1 MEKINTIQFESE
13 LDMFTGTQHWYKHM
27 CGTTYTDGIKYLAD
41 KAQAYWLLDIV
52 ASYQPKHKD
61 KPFQIWKLTVNKDQ
75 TAVVT
80 MKEDS
85 NKPIVIKQKIPY
97 TDFPLH
103 EIEFY
108 CIDGVMLL
116 KSEY

>member
-1 MEKINTIQFESE
+1 MKKEDLSQ
-13 LDMFTGTQHWYKHM
+13 FTGTEHWYKHM
-27 CGTTYTDGIKYLAD
+27 CRTTYTDGIKYLAD
-41 KAQAYWLLDIV
+41 EANAYWLLDIV

-61 KPFQIWKLTVNKDQ
+61 KPFQIWKLTVNKDK

-85 NKPIVIKQKIPY
+85 NKPVLVEQKIEY
-97 TDFPLH
+97 TDFPLD

>member
-1 MEKINTIQFESE
+1 MKE
-13 LDMFTGTQHWYKHM
+13 LNLSQFTGTEHWHRHM
-27 CGTTYTDGIKYLAD
+27 CNTSYTDGIKYLAD
-41 KAQAYWLLDIV
+41 EAKAYWLLDVV
-52 ASYQPKHKD
+52 ASYQLKHKD
-61 KPFQIWKLTVNKDQ
+61 KPFQIWKLTVNKDK

-85 NKPIVIKQKIPY
+85 NKPVLVEQKIEY
-97 TDFPLH
+97 TDFPLD

-108 CIDGVMLL
+108 CIDGIMLL